1 MVDKHQQALK
11 TFETICA
18 MLDAREWKYDRDDE
32 NMRIICR
39 VTGEDLPVD
48 VVFLVQEKQQVVTL
62 LSPLPFKMAEEKRV
76 DGALAVAV
84 ANYGLINGT
93 FDYDL
98 RDGEIRFRMVS
109 SFLESDLN
117 AELFAYMLI
126 CSVSTV
132 DDYNDKFMML
142 NKGLMTLEQFIEA
155 EQQG

>member
-1 MVDKHQQALK
+1 MADKHQQALK

-32 NMRIICR
+32 NMRIVCR
-39 VTGEDLPVD
+39 VSGEDLPVD
-48 VVFLVQEKQQVVTL
+48 VLFLVREKHQVVTL
-62 LSPLPFKMAEEKRV
+62 LSPLPFKMAEDKRV

-109 SFLESDLN
+109 SFLESELN

-142 NKGLMTLEQFIEA
+142 NKGLVTLEQFIES